1 LGKVNR
7 ILILFFT
14 ILAFSLGGVIHLI
27 QTEKFASIVTKRIKK
42 KAQRDFGVELKF
54 SRVEVKLFPPA
65 TLLKE
70 VELEKNDPKLSLK
83 IFSEEVG
90 LYFSL
95 FDFFS
100 RRFQVDTIKFNSTEV
115 DLTVEEAKEKSD
127 LTYSKLFLAYKKFRK
142 ESKVLVK
149 NLEFVNLD
157 LSSGEHEVDVGLL
170 KLSLFKNIIL
180 TSGHIKQVSSP
191 LLESKDKDFQIDSL
205 DYLLHLKDEEV
216 DIKELSVSSGLDLIN
231 AEGTVDFGTS
241 EPEVD
246 VVLNSKTGIRS
257 IATKL
262 GYKKE
267 IREYPVDGVASI
279 SLVANGA
286 LKDPKFKLEAQ
297 LDLIESEYAQVE
309 KITISLDKKDNEIW
323 IKDLVAT
330 QNGGVVKLKEPVRA
344 LNIKE
349 KKLLSQEGTFI
360 AESMHTND
368 ALYILRDYLDVVKG
382 NISGEVKI
390 GWNKAGVYFLPKK
403 GFKITDFK
411 LYTEDYRDKIL
422 ENRGFSIEKANM
434 LLTYDLVFKFKADLD
449 IGKSKAQGEGSF
461 SDEEMK
467 VVIYESMIDLED
479 IGPIM
484 GLPIV
489 GAGKLRGF
497 IGGKYEKVKF
507 TFLPDLANFEI
518 LDFKL
523 GNIAGKV
530 DFNLSDL
537 TLVVEGAK
545 GRYGSTKYEGG
556 ANFYFEKDFFNLDLI
571 VPSGTYADAEKM
583 IPTVIALITE
593 KPLDV
598 DFNFDGN
605 IKYESKFD
613 ASQLKLSSVVRGE
626 NVNFYTERFDSFN
639 ANVSLGN
646 ENIIVK
652 SFSLRKNQGQ
662 LQLTG
667 NYELKK
673 DKFKYNGNLS
683 GVGLRDYDAYNTLNL
698 GLNGKVRGEF
708 YGEGLLSN
716 FTSRAQF
723 KLENSEIGNRK
734 LQDSI
739 FTIYNKGSDVFL
751 SANLF
756 EGVSISEGYISI
768 DKKLKRKSYFN
779 TRIFTQNP
787 SLLAGVLSEHNY
799 INQNLTGSLDIRS
812 ELSFHVGDYEN
823 FDLDFVISELDLEF
837 QGETIQVNK
846 KKNKLMVEKGKMKN
860 WDLRIDTSKKGFFHS
875 YGSGDASRSF
885 QINSK
890 YKASPIFLKLITP
903 KLLSAVGEIS
913 GDSIL
918 FREKENFSFHSESI
932 GKNIDVKLDKVPGA
946 LRNIEFKLISEGKDV
961 LLEKFEGQYGKGSIS
976 ADGNVKLK
984 FPFPEVNLNGNING
998 AQVAITDKTFVVVS
1012 GNASLKGK
1020 QLPYLL
1026 SGGVSVL
1033 HGEVLNEFEDFS
1045 KLMGLSE
1052 GYLRYVPNTGRLSK
1066 LDVLNYDLDFDIFNP
1081 VSVKNS
1087 IADLKLDGSLKVIG
1101 PMTKPL
1107 VNGDLNILPNVS
1119 RVFFKGNEFIM
1130 TEGRLSFLDVNKKE
1144 VPEIKLAGI
1153 ASVDRYEVGLAV
1165 DGKIDKFGIKL
1176 SSNPSLDQSQILSLL
1191 VLGVPDDINQEL
1203 DDAEREQIAVQG
1215 GVGLI
1220 VERFKLVKPI
1230 DSMLGLKFSVSP
1242 EFQEDESSLLDGR
1255 LSGGDSG
1262 ASRYKSGTK
1271 IKVQKKN
1278 IIKKVDVSFSSTV
1291 GGTVEETKEM
1301 NVNYNINKNL
1311 SLEGVYELRSVEEET
1326 EENPESLGADLKW
1339 KFSF

>member
-14 ILAFSLGGVIHLI
+14 ILAFTLGGVIHLI
-27 QTEKFASIVTKRIKK
+27 QTEKFASIVTQRIKK
-42 KAQRDFGVELKF
+42 KAKRDFGVELKF
-54 SRVEVKLFPPA
+54 SRVEVKMFPPA

-70 VELEKNDPKLSLK
+70 VELEKVDSKFGLK
-83 IFSEEVG
+83 IFSEEIG

-100 RRFQVDTIKFNSTEV
+100 RRFQVDTVKFNSTEV
-115 DLTVEEAKEKSD
+115 EVEIEDSKEKSK
-127 LTYSKLFLAYKKFRK
+127 LTYPKLFFEYKKFRR

-157 LSSGEHEVDVGLL
+157 LSMGEHEVDVGLL

-180 TSGHIKQVSSP
+180 TSGNVKQVLSP
-191 LLESKDKDFQIDSL
+191 LLESRDKDFHIDSL

-216 DIKELSVSSGLDLIN
+216 DIKEITISSGLDIIS
-231 AEGTVDFGTS
+231 AEGTVDFGDNK
-241 EPEVD
+241 PELD
-246 VVLNSKTGIRS
+246 LVLNSKTGIRS

-267 IREYPVDGVASI
+267 IREYPVDGVASVNI
-279 SLVANGA
+279 VAQGSFE
-286 LKDPKFKLEAQ
+286 DPKIKVDAQ
-297 LDLIESEYAQVE
+297 FDLIDSEYAQVE
-309 KITISLDKKDNEIW
+309 KINISLDKKENEIW
-323 IKDLVAT
+323 VRELEAT
-330 QNGGVVKLKEPVRA
+330 QNGGVVKLKEPLPV
-344 LNIKE
+344 LDFKL
-349 KKLLSQEGTFI
+349 KKFLSHEGNFI
-360 AESMHTND
+360 ADNIHTND
-368 ALYILRDYLDVVKG
+368 ALYILRDYLDVIKG
-382 NISGEVKI
+382 NISGELKI

-411 LYTEDYRDKIL
+411 LYTDDYKDKIL
-422 ENRGFSIEKANM
+422 ENAGFSIERANM
-434 LLTYDLVFKFKADLD
+434 LLTYDLVFKFKAELD
-449 IGKSKAQGEGSF
+449 IGDSKAQGEGRF
-461 SDEEMK
+461 SSEEMK
-467 VVIYESMIDLED
+467 VVIYESLINLED
-479 IGPIM
+479 IGPIV
-484 GLPIV
+484 GLPII
-489 GAGKLRGF
+489 GSGKLRGF
-497 IGGKYEKVKF
+497 IGGKYDDVNF

-523 GNIAGKV
+523 GNISGKV
-530 DFNLSDL
+530 DFNLPNL
-537 TLVVEGAK
+537 TLKVEDAK
-545 GRYGSTKYEGG
+545 GRYGSTRYEGA
-556 ANFYFEKDFFNLDLI
+556 ANFYFEKDFFDLDI
-571 VPSGTYADAEKM
+571 NVPTGNYADAEKM
-583 IPTVIALITE
+583 IPTVISLLSK
-593 KPLDV
+593 KPLEV

-613 ASQLKLSSVVRGE
+613 TSKMKLSSSARGE
-626 NVNFYTERFDSFN
+626 NINFYSERFDSFN
-639 ANVSLGN
+639 ADVAL
-646 ENIIVK
+646 ENDNFKVK
-652 SFSLRKNQGQ
+652 SFSVMKNQGQ
-662 LQLTG
+662 LQLKG
-667 NYELKK
+667 NYELDK
-673 DKFKYNGNLS
+673 DRFKYNGNLS
-683 GVGLRDYDAYNTLNL
+683 GLGLRDYDAYNTLNL

-708 YGEGLLSN
+708 YGEGLLNN

-723 KLENSEIGNRK
+723 RLENSEIGNRK
-734 LQDSI
+734 LKDSI

-756 EGVSISEGYISI
+756 EGVSISEGYISV

-779 TRIFTQNP
+779 TRIFTDNP

-799 INQNLTGSLDIRS
+799 INQNLEGRLDIRS
-812 ELSFHVGDYEN
+812 ELSFHIGDYEN
-823 FDLDFVISELDLEF
+823 FDLDFVISELDLNF
-837 QGETIQVNK
+837 QGEKIQVDKN
-846 KKNKLMVEKGKMKN
+846 KNKLKVEKGKMKN
-860 WDLRIDTSKKGFFHS
+860 WDLRIDTTKKGFFHS
-875 YGSGDASRSF
+875 YGSGDVSRSF

-890 YKASPIFLKLITP
+890 YKANPIFFKLITP

-913 GDSIL
+913 GNSIL
-918 FREKENFSFHSESI
+918 FRENENFSFHSESI

-976 ADGNVKLK
+976 ADGNVRLK
-984 FPFPEVNLNGNING
+984 FPFPEVNLNGSING
-998 AQVAITDKTFVVVS
+998 AQVAVTDKTFVVVS

-1052 GYLRYVPNTGRLSK
+1052 GYLRYIPNKGRLSK

-1107 VNGDLNILPNVS
+1107 INGDLNILPNVS